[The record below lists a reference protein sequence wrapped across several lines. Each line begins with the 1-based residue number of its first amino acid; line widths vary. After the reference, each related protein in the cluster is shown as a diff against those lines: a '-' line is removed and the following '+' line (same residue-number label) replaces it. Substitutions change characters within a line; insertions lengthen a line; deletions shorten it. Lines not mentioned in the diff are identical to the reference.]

1 MTPRPD
7 SRSAKAAPNDHDPD
21 PYPHSTGGSQMA
33 QIILDHVEKAYTGGV
48 KAVNDLSLDI
58 KDGEFMVFVG
68 PSGCGKS
75 TALRSIAG
83 LEEITGGTISIGDRV
98 VNDLPAKDRDI
109 AMVFQNYALYPHMT
123 VEQNLAFG
131 LQQRKTPRDEIRRRV
146 TEVASLLGL
155 EDYLK
160 RKPAALSGGQ
170 RQRVAM
176 GRAIVR
182 EPKAFL
188 MDEPLSNL
196 DAKLRVSMRASL
208 SQLHERLGV
217 TTVYV
222 THDQVEAMTL
232 GQRVCVMRDGRLQQ
246 ADSPQALFNSPV
258 NLFVA
263 GFMGS
268 PAMNFAG
275 ARLVSDDGPAVV
287 FAGYRI
293 GVPAALLA
301 ARPALGDYFDRDLI
315 VGIRPSDF
323 EDGELADAGWPRIAT
338 KADVTE
344 ALGSELHV
352 LFRIDAPPVRHQA
365 LGETS
370 AANGEEGALPLT
382 AGKSLWT
389 ARVAARSRIAPG
401 HPVEL
406 ALDASNLQFFD
417 ADSGLSIGH
426 PNPEPLAA

>member
-1 MTPRPD
+1 M
-7 SRSAKAAPNDHDPD
+7 
-21 PYPHSTGGSQMA
+21 G
-33 QIILDHVEKAYTGGV
+33 QIVLDHVSKVYPGGV
-48 KAVNDLSLDI
+48 KGIDDLSIDI
-58 KDGEFMVFVG
+58 ADGEFMVLVG

-83 LEEITGGTISIGDRV
+83 LEEITSGTISIGAQV
-98 VNDLPAKDRDI
+98 VNDLPPKDRDI

-131 LQQRKTPRDEIRRRV
+131 LQQRKTPKDDIRRRV
-146 TEVASLLGL
+146 NDVAGLLGL

-232 GQRVCVMRDGRLQQ
+232 GQRVCVMRDGKLQQ
-246 ADSPQALFNSPV
+246 ADSPQMLFNAPV

-268 PAMNFAG
+268 PAMNFAT
-275 ARLVSDDGPAVV
+275 ARLVRDDGAAVV
-287 FAGYRI
+287 FADYRLP
-293 GVPAALLA
+293 VSDPLLS
-301 ARPALGDYFDRDLI
+301 ARPGLADYFDRELI
-315 VGIRPSDF
+315 LGIRPSDF
-323 EDGELADAGWPRIAT
+323 EDGDLADASWPRMGAT
-338 KADVTE
+338 ADVTE

-352 LFRIDAPPVRHQA
+352 LFRIDAPPVKHAA
-365 LGETS
+365 LGD
-370 AANGEEGALPLT
+370 AVAVDGEEGALPLT
-382 AGKSLWT
+382 AGKTLWT
-389 ARVAARSRIAPG
+389 ARVAARSRISSG
-401 HPVEL
+401 HRVEL
-406 ALDASNLQFFD
+406 AVDTSNLQFFD
-417 ADSGLSIGH
+417 SDSGLSIGH
-426 PNPEPLAA
+426 PQAIAA